1 MTTEQTP
8 LLRSRSP
15 SVGEVVDTAESK
27 KIMAPRTIIII
38 ILIILVLVQLGDQL
52 MEPSFTRV
60 FESIYCYNY
69 WETEDPSRILLSRA
83 NVRPGAVGGVAE
95 DFCKVARV
103 QSQVATLR
111 GYQYLFDGLPCKQY
125 PAVIRHV

>member
-1 MTTEQTP
+1 MATEQTP

-15 SVGEVVDTAESK
+15 SVGQIVDIVDTKVMS
-27 KIMAPRTIIII
+27 PRTIITITI
-38 ILIILVLVQLGDQL
+38 VILVVVQMGDQL

-69 WETEDPSRILLSRA
+69 WEVEDPSKILLSRA
-83 NVRPGAVGGVAE
+83 NVGPGAIGGVDE
-95 DFCKVARV
+95 QWCKVAKV

-111 GYQYLFDGLPCKQY
+111 GYQSFLEGIPCEQY
-125 PAVIRHV
+125 P